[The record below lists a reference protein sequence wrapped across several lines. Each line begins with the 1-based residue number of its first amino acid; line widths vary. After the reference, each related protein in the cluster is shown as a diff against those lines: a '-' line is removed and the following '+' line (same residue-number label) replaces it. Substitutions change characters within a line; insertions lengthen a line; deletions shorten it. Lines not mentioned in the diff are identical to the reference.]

1 MATVTGMSIV
11 LPVVVPNTAVKSI
24 VVSPVTGYKDVAS
37 KPAPI
42 EPLNMYDVM
51 VIPLI
56 VKPIILDDVGWLG
69 HCCVTLNNT
78 LPDKV
83 SPTS

>member
-1 MATVTGMSIV
+1 MSIV
-11 LPVVVPNTAVKSI
+11 PPVVTPNTEVKSI

-42 EPLNMYDVM
+42 EPLNMYDVI

-56 VKPIILDDVGWLG
+56 VKPNILLEVG
-69 HCCVTLNNT
+69 
-78 LPDKV
+78 
-83 SPTS
+83 